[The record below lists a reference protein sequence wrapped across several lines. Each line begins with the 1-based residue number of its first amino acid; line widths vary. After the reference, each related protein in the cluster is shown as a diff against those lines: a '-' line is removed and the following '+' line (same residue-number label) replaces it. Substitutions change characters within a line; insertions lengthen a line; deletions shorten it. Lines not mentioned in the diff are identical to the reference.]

1 MLQLRRSRLRQS
13 NPSILTAAGL
23 CPNFTLTHP
32 PPPIREDG
40 DGGAAVSGANFSLPN
55 WASCIRG
62 FEALDGGDPEKY
74 GGDEA
79 TWLPVFSVP

>member
-23 CPNFTLTHP
+23 CPNFILTHP
-32 PPPIREDG
+32 PAATRG
-40 DGGAAVSGANFSLPN
+40 DGGVTMSQPN
-55 WASCIRG
+55 WASWITG
-62 FEALDGGDPEKY
+62 FEALLGGDPQKY

-79 TWLPVFSVP
+79 TWLLNFSPP